1 MEITVNNQAYTID
14 ESCSVAGM
22 LSAVLQISGDGIA
35 VAVNQSIVT
44 RPEWSRHLLRAGD
57 QVILIKATQGG

>member
-1 MEITVNNQAYTID
+1 MEITVNNQTYTID

-44 RPEWSRHLLRAGD
+44 RPEWPRHLLQPGD